1 MSGSGFRGRGIEP
14 RGIHPNGP
22 IGAYRGTRLS
32 HPRFSHPRLSHNRL
46 PTSENWSGRSNHG
59 SSFLSWSKGKY
70 QRPIFRGISHFRPN
84 GRGRGTIHRGN
95 LHFPDSNRPSIVPY
109 STDYNKNVG
118 SPKTV
123 FMQNQNDEDQSEHV
137 KDEPCLQQTPLLGSE
152 EERQQKITET
162 AVRLKEKLSTITKED
177 ITNLWQDDLS
187 TIPLSNVKDKNILN
201 LGMLKLRHEQPELNL
216 TFNDFK
222 DIGRIDSDNV
232 KSDKNDGTNEVR
244 NVFHFIHD
252 NVKEVKSSTE
262 GVDVIDIEEN
272 ILHDVES
279 MTIINDIIVT
289 ENKSRKVNGQKS
301 QEGINSPHNMSV
313 TLSNVSEACNT
324 ELIYSSH
331 GSTGKTNMLQP
342 QNVLQTDNTQIQD
355 HELNIQCVN
364 TSLQYQSE
372 YTNSDSRFNLE
383 NIQKSSDDIQ
393 YQQANAITEM
403 QHSLHRSISKKAKQK
418 SHWIPSQYQINSL
431 RRKPFKSRWSHR
443 RHSYM
448 YNKSRNE
455 STRFDLHTS
464 SLHLQRNI
472 TSLNQDSQYNA
483 LSTFDLSRSQSQF
496 PTMSKLM
503 HNKDTSQ
510 ATTSCADHN
519 TLSSISVNISSSQE
533 DILQTVPVF
542 DSWKSFAMNYNTH
555 KEEVMNIPNFN
566 PQQPPPNF
574 NNQKGTLPFNQHLLP
589 QNQSNSTIHEFNS
602 SQSSAVSVTPTD
614 LYSSVNFTAPPS
626 TTLAQTTSFSTL
638 SQINIPS
645 SSSFLSTTSI
655 NFSPILTHAAPL
667 QMTPYEVPSS
677 ATINKIKHQG
687 LLYNKPLD
695 LAPISNQ
702 DNTFKSKNELQE
714 MQEAMQ
720 FAKRAMN
727 ITDDVNI
734 NTESEQSLCTEIHLI
749 NTSVEQKD
757 ISDVSSSSTQIHQN
771 INKEKEEQLD
781 QHCNKF
787 TKINLKER
795 IITESHESPN
805 FELEK
810 QLNQNSDV
818 EENALVNKQ
827 TRPKVMFHLNSKLNK
842 INKQGKWHQNIE
854 DGEEEQY
861 ISYLSPLNMHVKE
874 CSNQKIE
881 ECTNQ
886 MIRNNQDRT
895 TKCNIEVKDIDT
907 INSLIDESQKSN
919 LESPISITSDNSTTQ
934 RPQDVIKR
942 RKKVES
948 PPSESSW
955 KNRIISRFLKMSK
968 NDIRNMI
975 NNSSLR
981 KFDIAMKHLVKEKRS
996 SLSLKMR
1003 NTEDEKIKSY
1013 DREEFMN
1020 QLNAMLDPTAIVDIT
1035 NLPTDFIH
1043 HLSEV
1048 LQLDAIPLESN
1059 DSIFSYSNDEGQN
1072 NNSYIF
1078 SNEEEILN
1086 NIISE
1091 DINFEQINNKTH
1103 TEYNNQL
1110 KDDDS
1115 RITDSIIA
1123 ESNINDN
1130 NIASIVNSVKVSENI
1145 ILDSNEIFSKTPLET
1160 NDVQIDH
1167 FTSNVH
1173 VTEKDI
1179 TPKNVEKRK
1188 QHSLFNVTDLDDIL
1202 STVTVKETG
1211 ELKSADLDEKSKST
1225 IKANKTC
1232 EIVKTSIPTE
1242 TMSVNIT
1249 SFSSKHKIFDSSKQ
1263 HECSSGNEYISK
1275 SERYNRWTRKEREG
1289 PDAFRNL
1296 TKEEWEAKYGK
1307 QMRSLSSNP
1316 CKTQISRYSYNTNL
1330 KNTKYNRTFNS
1341 RKYQSSHSFKTNK
1354 NSLSHKSALSK
1365 RVSRKDNVEKDCNM
1379 SSSSQSETD
1388 DTSTSSDNRTPSDVT
1403 KLLKVIKEKEKIA
1416 KNKSLNETIRDE
1428 VTAEIQRKWNE
1439 EGRKR
1444 KYHKRNKRR
1453 KEKKLKYKKERKKKK
1468 RKIFESNSNSDND
1481 QNDRSNLLTEIE
1493 IKKETNVK
1501 EESNTALEKSIG
1513 LDVQMVNNTS
1523 FKKQETTKTLIDKEV
1538 ILENKDKCTIQESN
1552 RITLIPTIVQL
1563 KTKAE
1568 LKLIPKASKC
1578 IEETEFM
1585 KNTAEIVLNA
1595 KCHEQNKMP
1604 ILNNLDK
1611 QKIIENTSETN
1622 EDSECLNNKLINIT
1636 ETEHTVLNNNDNT
1649 IKNLTNTPTI
1659 KEQRHKEKIC
1669 HLGKEVL
1676 SVTTEVKESNTEKL
1690 MDNKA
1695 TSKKIDIKAYKAR
1708 ALQRKMENEQKI
1720 NKEKAVVSNKHA
1732 INNDILNDNLSKSMI
1747 NEKQNPDN
1755 YILLQTMPHA
1765 NLKDKHSITQTDRIS
1780 SDSSKFKNIK
1790 SEGSK
1795 ELKLKKEKIEKIK
1808 KKTEMKTKIKE
1819 VKEISNANQE
1829 KVDNTSDILNSSE
1842 NKVEKNQMDVQV
1854 DKHEHVQSI
1863 TDHVLLPAN
1872 TESVIEKKF
1881 VKNEEI
1887 SANDII
1893 LSKNELKET
1902 SSEKNERIVN
1912 DVNNAESLIVT
1923 IDKEKCMETSKI
1935 TNIKTKPIKTKSIG
1949 NSSTKNT
1956 NKDLQTKN
1964 INKDLQ
1970 TKNTNKDLQTKNTNK
1985 DLQTKNIN
1993 KDLQTKNTN
2002 KDFQTKNTN
2011 KDFQTKNT
2019 NKDHNPSIIKYDQN
2033 NLKSRRRAKSSSNE
2047 ISVEQEMCNFSITEE
2062 SSSQKKKCEKQSQ
2075 ENIKLR
2081 NLSSCN
2087 ENIENL
2093 GKNALQKNKC
2103 IESKIQSNNA
2113 SDCVESTDIQL
2124 GLINECLM
2132 QDESQKNMKIS
2143 MDCTS
2148 VINKNVI
2155 SQSEQDRN
2163 LKVDTTIINQA
2174 DQKLLKNPDN
2184 LEIGENI
2191 INSTL
2196 NTYDEMIDNQY
2207 LIRNKI
2213 NSPESIGSPF
2223 KGFVADPV
2231 ESNSCQYIL
2240 DLEAKNTA
2248 TVRKDNIIDDENEQL
2263 QSFCNDKFD
2272 HLNNQDTSAYD
2283 NNINN
2288 NSLNVVEQLN
2298 KNDGTLFYEKNSKM
2312 NDSATVFL
2320 NNNFNLLDNKDKK
2333 KEMTSKRYLHKC
2345 TKNFTKN
2352 EKDKDTNSFDQS
2364 EYSVENNKSIQSV
2377 NVEINTQNV
2386 SNRQSEIF
2394 VELNKCED
2402 NAEMEKSDVGIVKDS
2417 SAKEKRSSKKDI
2429 LDFVSISDINLSD
2442 VNNTIVSSFGD
2453 ISNGTLNNIIN
2464 TDTDSS
2470 LASLIDS
2477 NAIENNSADM
2487 PNQNIAHSVTNI
2499 DSCEEESTNDNNSQ
2513 SNNDAYTNI
2522 NSNLL
2527 VSRKEL
2533 WKSPTKGTSKKL
2545 QIPIKAALKESK
2557 NIFAIMD
2564 PIKETVKLENPDS
2577 TVHVYDDQNVDHF
2590 VIDQISQKENMDNAI
2605 IDSEQ
2610 NKCSQNVQVACIS
2623 DGKDTHECP
2632 DINIL
2637 SQTVLNNTIHDEILI
2652 PSNYTN
2658 FIKELVNSNKKHNPT
2673 VELERIR
2680 ETNKSIIDTIQNNV
2694 NKNTVDK
2701 DLDMTPSIKTQKQEK
2716 ISNLQMRREMK
2727 HKSNTVHVTNTNIK
2741 EEIMA
2746 RMIEIDLEIHK
2757 LMTEK
2762 MTLYQMLENDSL
2774 LLNKLTLTNSLGSE
2788 MNREKTVS
2796 IRLQTSPTLIS
2807 QTMENAEISSVEHSN
2822 CIIKSNTNNGLSEIN
2837 QDEIEP
2843 RIRNIDENKQKS
2855 SLREENINY
2864 TQSISSHSPKDG
2876 LLLECSESSQSLSI
2890 FKGEDKIQEDYM
2902 VLSDNQLK
2910 ENLDTCNS
2918 IKESSTNVI
2927 KSTSLENIPYYE
2939 KEKHLCISPINVTKS
2954 CDENQQ
2960 VEGTS
2965 HEEKKQKSQS
2975 FEASKDNNSMQV
2987 SLIYSDDSTWGS
2999 FAPSFEDIEDKKHN
3013 TGLALLEE
3021 TYKREMAETRK
3032 LKANARKKKKKELNK
3047 FLKSVN
3053 YLTPEEEEIPLNTLY
3068 IKKLQQKRDLLDSL
3082 DDKRENSSINN
3093 YENSFESEKIWEHAI
3108 EVINAVAE
3116 DRVEDLYVEK
3126 SKENGNEN
3134 LITSSSKSLQ
3144 KLNETEPTFSLL
3156 SCDHEQNSIKHSSII
3171 TGKNVIQQKLKQ
3183 TEKEENTI
3191 KDIEA
3196 QSIAVSY
3203 SNPEVNSAI
3212 VDKSNYDN
3220 INQQKISL
3228 VDETFTTNHISNA
3241 SVLTEANQL
3250 NISNEKLNK
3259 DQNNHALKKN
3269 LVFESINNSV
3279 EATERTLKES
3289 DKKESSLVNQDITVN
3304 MSISEKLKYS
3314 NKIEENIKQSTC
3326 LLEDKGIKIPKI
3338 VYETDEIISNTFQIS
3353 NIQDK
3358 KTSKCKI
3365 SNKNVS
3371 IRRNSKSTEE
3381 VKHIEHDN
3389 TNLNGGKDSPKVLCN
3404 SKNVSPMHQE
3414 LENTLSNTKRNRN
3427 CQKLQSSKDKK
3438 YTNPIENE
3446 SSINYQ
3452 SFILKENVIERFSSN
3467 VDSQAL
3473 TPKIRDIAI
3482 KRKIHNQSEMMNCKV
3497 RLVDVF
3503 KSNIYQH
3510 VVEKFHMDSVKSHIT
3525 TYKSTATEAT
3535 INSTHFAT
3543 SSKTNSSIIETNKS
3557 KDIKKI
3563 KNISDN
3569 VQEQISN
3576 LCQKQITKTHNILD
3590 NKKELKSHHKVNPLL
3605 NGEHLSSES
3614 NNKVISVTSI
3624 KTVPSI
3630 MKMLPQN
3637 EKLDIEIVEER
3648 KKDQYIIDHHHDE
3661 EIPLSDAI
3669 TEDEQPLK
3677 RQYTVHKGPILDIQV
3692 FGNTFLAAS
3701 EDGSIYR
3708 YSQTSNGI
3716 LNIYKGH
3723 RSAVTCLYIH
3733 KSSGVDHPKN
3743 LVYSGSL
3750 DGTLRCYNIKTGV
3763 PINNVANVGSPIQ
3776 CMDQAWGII
3785 FIGTKSGHVSR
3796 FHIKFGIIKG
3806 DSIQFSDKSVLALKA
3821 TNEGPRRVLIVASR
3835 NQPITIRD
3843 AQNGLFLRT
3852 ICGQKNHTVYSLMR
3866 NNNLIYCGT
3875 SSTSIL
3881 VFDFTNGEQRVQYDA
3896 GVGIVCMRLYHKLL
3910 FAGCYDGNIY
3920 VFDIQDHKLICSIP
3934 GPGNMLLSMEVVD
3947 NKIIAGSKD
3956 KRLHTWQIP
3965 KQVQVVSRE
3974 MT

>member
-1 MSGSGFRGRGIEP
+1 MSGSGFQGRGIEP
-14 RGIHPNGP
+14 RDIHPNGS

-32 HPRFSHPRLSHNRL
+32 HPRFSHPHLSHNRL
-46 PTSENWSGRSNHG
+46 PTPENWSGRSNHG
-59 SSFLSWSKGKY
+59 SPFLSWSNGKF

-84 GRGRGTIHRGN
+84 GRGRGTIHKGN
-95 LHFPDSNRPSIVPY
+95 LRFDSNRPSIVPY
-109 STDYNKNVG
+109 STDYNKSVG

-123 FMQNQNDEDQSEHV
+123 FIQNQNDEDQSEHA
-137 KDEPCLQQTPLLGSE
+137 KDESCLQQTPLLGSE

-187 TIPLSNVKDKNILN
+187 TVPSSNVKDKNILN
-201 LGMLKLRHEQPELNL
+201 L
-216 TFNDFK
+216 
-222 DIGRIDSDNV
+222 GRIDSDNV
-232 KSDKNDGTNEVR
+232 KSDKNDGINEVR
-244 NVFHFIHD
+244 NVFNFIHD
-252 NVKEVKSSTE
+252 NVKEVKNSTE
-262 GVDVIDIEEN
+262 DIDVIDIEEN

-279 MTIINDIIVT
+279 MTIINNIIVT
-289 ENKSRKVNGQKS
+289 ENKSQKINGQKS
-301 QEGINSPHNMSV
+301 QEGINSPHSMSV
-313 TLSNVSEACNT
+313 TLSSISEACNT
-324 ELIYSSH
+324 ELTYSSH
-331 GSTGKTNMLQP
+331 GNTGKTNMLQP

-355 HELNIQCVN
+355 RELNTKCVN
-364 TSLQYQSE
+364 TSFRYQSE

-383 NIQKSSDDIQ
+383 NLQKSSDDIQ
-393 YQQANAITEM
+393 YEQANAITEM
-403 QHSLHRSISKKAKQK
+403 QHSLHRSISKKTKQK
-418 SHWIPSQYQINSL
+418 SHWIPSQYQTNSL

-464 SLHLQRNI
+464 SLHLQRNM

-483 LSTFDLSRSQSQF
+483 LSSFDLSRSQSQF
-496 PTMSKLM
+496 PTM
-503 HNKDTSQ
+503 HNKDISQ
-510 ATTSCADHN
+510 ATSCVDHN
-519 TLSSISVNISSSQE
+519 TLSSISVNISSNKE

-542 DSWKSFAMNYNTH
+542 DSWKSFAMSYNTH
-555 KEEVMNIPNFN
+555 KEKIMNIPNFN

-589 QNQSNSTIHEFNS
+589 QNQSNSIIHTFNS
-602 SQSSAVSVTPTD
+602 SQSSAVSLAPTD
-614 LYSSVNFTAPPS
+614 LYSSANFTAPPS
-626 TTLAQTTSFSTL
+626 TTLVQTTTFSTL

-645 SSSFLSTTSI
+645 SSSFLSTVPI
-655 NFSPILTHAAPL
+655 NFSPILTHTASL

-677 ATINKIKHQG
+677 ATISKVKHQE
-687 LLYNKPLD
+687 LLYNKTSK

-702 DNTFKSKNELQE
+702 DNTVKDKDELQE

-720 FAKRAMN
+720 FAKKAMN
-727 ITDDVNI
+727 IIDDVNI
-734 NTESEQSLCTEIHLI
+734 NTEPEQNLCTGIHPL

-757 ISDVSSSSTQIHQN
+757 ISDVSSSSIQIHQN
-771 INKEKEEQLD
+771 INKEKEQLD

-787 TKINLKER
+787 TKITLKEQ
-795 IITESHESPN
+795 IITESHGLPN

-810 QLNQNSDV
+810 QLNQNCDV
-818 EENALVNKQ
+818 EENTLVNKQ
-827 TRPKVMFHLNSKLNK
+827 IRPKVMFHLNPKLNK
-842 INKQGKWHQNIE
+842 INKQGKWQQNIE
-854 DGEEEQY
+854 DGEEERY
-861 ISYLSPLNMHVKE
+861 IPCISPSNMHVKE
-874 CSNQKIE
+874 YSNEKIE

-895 TKCNIEVKDIDT
+895 TKYNIEVKDIDT
-907 INSLIDESQKSN
+907 INSLIDESQKST

-934 RPQDVIKR
+934 RPQDVVKR

-996 SLSLKMR
+996 SLSLEMR
-1003 NTEDEKIKSY
+1003 NTEDEKIKGY

-1059 DSIFSYSNDEGQN
+1059 ENVFSHTNDEGQN
-1072 NNSYIF
+1072 SNSYVF

-1086 NIISE
+1086 NNIIPE
-1091 DINFEQINNKTH
+1091 DINLEQINNKMH
-1103 TEYNNQL
+1103 TEYNDQS
-1110 KDDDS
+1110 KDEDG
-1115 RITDSIIA
+1115 RITASIIA

-1130 NIASIVNSVKVSENI
+1130 NIASITSFTKVSENI
-1145 ILDSNEIFSKTPLET
+1145 ILDSSEIFSKTALET
-1160 NDVQIDH
+1160 NDVQINH
-1167 FTSNVH
+1167 FINTVH
-1173 VTEKDI
+1173 VAEKDI
-1179 TPKNVEKRK
+1179 TQKNVEKKK

-1202 STVTVKETG
+1202 STVTVKAIG
-1211 ELKSADLDEKSKST
+1211 ELKSTDLDEKLKFT
-1225 IKANKTC
+1225 VKANKTC
-1232 EIVKTSIPTE
+1232 EIVKTTIPTK
-1242 TMSVNIT
+1242 TTSVNTT
-1249 SFSSKHKIFDSSKQ
+1249 SFTSKSKIFDSTKQ
-1263 HECSSGNEYISK
+1263 HECNSGNEYISK
-1275 SERYNRWTRKEREG
+1275 SERNNRWTRREREG

-1307 QMRSLSSNP
+1307 QMRSLSSYP
-1316 CKTQISRYSYNTNL
+1316 CKTQISRYNNNTNL

-1341 RKYQSSHSFKTNK
+1341 KKYQSPHSFKMNK
-1354 NSLSHKSALSK
+1354 SSLSHKTAFCKRLSN
-1365 RVSRKDNVEKDCNM
+1365 KDNVENDCNM

-1453 KEKKLKYKKERKKKK
+1453 KEKKLKYRKGKKKKK
-1468 RKIFESNSNSDND
+1468 RKIFESSSNSDND
-1481 QNDRSNLLTEIE
+1481 QIDRSSLLTEIE

-1501 EESNTALEKSIG
+1501 EESNVALEKGIG
-1513 LDVQMVNNTS
+1513 PDIQMANNTYS
-1523 FKKQETTKTLIDKEV
+1523 KNQETAKTLIDEEI

-1563 KTKAE
+1563 KTKAQ
-1568 LKLIPKASKC
+1568 LKLIPEASKC
-1578 IEETEFM
+1578 TEETEFM
-1585 KNTAEIVLNA
+1585 KNTAEIVLNV

-1604 ILNNLDK
+1604 ILNNADK

-1622 EDSECLNNKLINIT
+1622 EGSECLNNKLINIT
-1636 ETEHTVLNNNDNT
+1636 ETEHIVLNNNDNT
-1649 IKNLTNTPTI
+1649 IKNLTNTSAI
-1659 KEQRHKEKIC
+1659 KEQHHKEKIYN
-1669 HLGKEVL
+1669 LGKEAL
-1676 SVTTEVKESNTEKL
+1676 SVTTEVQELNTERI
-1690 MDNKA
+1690 MDNK
-1695 TSKKIDIKAYKAR
+1695 TISKKIDIKAYKAR
-1708 ALQRKMENEQKI
+1708 ALQRKMENEEKI
-1720 NKEKAVVSNKHA
+1720 NEEKAVVNNKHA
-1732 INNDILNDNLSKSMI
+1732 IKNDILNDSLSKSMI
-1747 NEKQNPDN
+1747 NEKQKRDN
-1755 YILLQTMPHA
+1755 YILLQTMSHV
-1765 NLKDKHSITQTDRIS
+1765 NLKDKHSITTTDKIS

-1819 VKEISNANQE
+1819 AKEISSVNQE
-1829 KVDNTSDILNSSE
+1829 KVNNTSNILNSFE
-1842 NKVEKNQMDVQV
+1842 NEVENNQIDVQI
-1854 DKHEHVQSI
+1854 DKHEPVQSI

-1872 TESVIEKKF
+1872 TKSATEKIF
-1881 VKNEEI
+1881 IKNEEI
-1887 SANDII
+1887 SANDI

-1902 SSEKNERIVN
+1902 SSEKNEKIIS
-1912 DVNNAESLIVT
+1912 DINNAESLIVI
-1923 IDKEKCMETSKI
+1923 IDKEKNIETSKI
-1935 TNIKTKPIKTKSIG
+1935 INIKMKPIKTKTIRTLS
-1949 NSSTKNT
+1949 
-1956 NKDLQTKN
+1956 N
-1964 INKDLQ
+1964 I
-1970 TKNTNKDLQTKNTNK
+1970 
-1985 DLQTKNIN
+1985 
-1993 KDLQTKNTN
+1993 
-2002 KDFQTKNTN
+2002 
-2011 KDFQTKNT
+2011 QTKNT
-2019 NKDHNPSIIKYDQN
+2019 NKDHNSSIVKYDQN
-2033 NLKSRRRAKSSSNE
+2033 NLKSRRRAISTSNE
-2047 ISVEQEMCNFSITEE
+2047 ISTEQKMYNFSITEE
-2062 SSSQKKKCEKQSQ
+2062 CNSQKNISEKQSQ

-2081 NLSSCN
+2081 DLSQYN
-2087 ENIENL
+2087 ENIENSR
-2093 GKNALQKNKC
+2093 KNALQKNKC
-2103 IESKIQSNNA
+2103 IESKIAENV
-2113 SDCVESTDIQL
+2113 SDCVGSSTDFQL
-2124 GLINECLM
+2124 GLINECLL
-2132 QDESQKNMKIS
+2132 QNESQKNTKIS
-2143 MDCTS
+2143 VDCTS
-2148 VINKNVI
+2148 ITSINVI
-2155 SQSEQDRN
+2155 SQNEQDRN
-2163 LKVDTTIINQA
+2163 LKGDTTIINQA
-2174 DQKLLKNPDN
+2174 GQKLLENPEN
-2184 LEIGENI
+2184 LKIGENI
-2191 INSTL
+2191 
-2196 NTYDEMIDNQY
+2196 
-2207 LIRNKI
+2207 I

-2223 KGFVADPV
+2223 KGFVADPI
-2231 ESNSCQYIL
+2231 ESSSCQHIL
-2240 DLEAKNTA
+2240 DLEEKNTV
-2248 TVRKDNIIDDENEQL
+2248 TVSKDNIIDDENKQL

-2272 HLNNQDTSAYD
+2272 RDNLNNQDTSAYD
-2283 NNINN
+2283 NNIND
-2288 NSLNVVEQLN
+2288 NSLNVIEQLN
-2298 KNDGTLFYEKNSKM
+2298 KDEETLSYEKNSKM
-2312 NDSATVFL
+2312 NDDATAIL
-2320 NNNFNLLDNKDKK
+2320 NNNFILLDNKDKK
-2333 KEMTSKRYLHKC
+2333 KEMTSKRYLHKY
-2345 TKNFTKN
+2345 TKNFIKN
-2352 EKDKDTNSFDQS
+2352 EKDTNTLEQS
-2364 EYSVENNKSIQSV
+2364 EYSVENNESIQSV
-2377 NVEINTQNV
+2377 NVEANTQNV
-2386 SNRQSEIF
+2386 SNKQDEIF
-2394 VELNKCED
+2394 VGLNECEE
-2402 NAEMEKSDVGIVKDS
+2402 NAKMKKSDIDTIKDS
-2417 SAKEKRSSKKDI
+2417 SVKEKRSNKKDI

-2442 VNNTIVSSFGD
+2442 INNTIASSFSS
-2453 ISNGTLNNIIN
+2453 ISNDTLNNIIN

-2470 LASLIDS
+2470 LASLIDN
-2477 NAIENNSADM
+2477 NAIENNNVNIS
-2487 PNQNIAHSVTNI
+2487 NQDIAHSITNI
-2499 DSCEEESTNDNNSQ
+2499 NSCEEENANDNNSC
-2513 SNNDAYTNI
+2513 SNNDAYINF
-2522 NSNLL
+2522 NSNLSI
-2527 VSRKEL
+2527 SREGL
-2533 WKSPTKGTSKKL
+2533 WKSSIKETPKKL
-2545 QIPIKAALKESK
+2545 QIPTKSALKESK

-2564 PIKETVKLENPDS
+2564 SVKETVKLKNPDT
-2577 TVHVYDDQNVDHF
+2577 TVHAYDDQNIDHF
-2590 VIDQISQKENMDNAI
+2590 LIDQTSRKENIDNVI
-2605 IDSEQ
+2605 INSEQ
-2610 NKCSQNVQVACIS
+2610 NKCSQNVQVVCIS
-2623 DGKDTHECP
+2623 NDKNTYECP

-2637 SQTVLNNTIHDEILI
+2637 SQTVVNNDEILI
-2652 PSNYTN
+2652 PSNQTT

-2694 NKNTVDK
+2694 DKNTIDE
-2701 DLDMTPSIKTQKQEK
+2701 DLDITSCIKTQKQSK
-2716 ISNLQMRREMK
+2716 KTSNLQMKREMK

-2762 MTLYQMLENDSL
+2762 MTLYQMLESDSL
-2774 LLNKLTLTNSLGSE
+2774 LLNKLPLTSNLGSE
-2788 MNREKTVS
+2788 INREKTVS
-2796 IRLQTSPTLIS
+2796 VRLQTSPTLIS
-2807 QTMENAEISSVEHSN
+2807 QTMQNTEISSVEHSD
-2822 CIIKSNTNNGLSEIN
+2822 CIIKSNANNALFEISQN
-2837 QDEIEP
+2837 EIEP
-2843 RIRNIDENKQKS
+2843 RIINIDGNKEKS
-2855 SLREENINY
+2855 LLREENINI
-2864 TQSISSHSPKDG
+2864 TQTISSHSPKDE
-2876 LLLECSESSQSLSI
+2876 LLLEGSESSQSLSI
-2890 FKGEDKIQEDYM
+2890 FKDEDKIQEDNI
-2902 VLSDNQLK
+2902 VLYDNQIQ

-2918 IKESSTNVI
+2918 IKESSKNVI
-2927 KSTSLENIPYYE
+2927 KSTSLENITYSE
-2939 KEKHLCISPINVTKS
+2939 KEKHLCMSPISITRS
-2954 CDENQQ
+2954 HDENQQ
-2960 VEGTS
+2960 VEGTL
-2965 HEEKKQKSQS
+2965 HEKKNQKSQS
-2975 FEASKDNNSMQV
+2975 FEVSKDNNSMQA

-2999 FAPSFEDIEDKKHN
+2999 FAPSFEDMEEKKHN

-3032 LKANARKKKKKELNK
+3032 LKANARKKKKRELNK

-3082 DDKRENSSINN
+3082 DDKRENSTIDN
-3093 YENSFESEKIWEHAI
+3093 YENLFESAKIWEHAI

-3116 DRVEDLYVEK
+3116 DRVKDLYVEK
-3126 SKENGNEN
+3126 SKENMNEN
-3134 LITSSSKSLQ
+3134 LINSSNKIRQNAAICKTEMLLNSNKSLQ
-3144 KLNETEPTFSLL
+3144 NLNETESAFSLL
-3156 SCDHEQNSIKHSSII
+3156 NCDHEQNSIKHLSSITDNNI
-3171 TGKNVIQQKLKQ
+3171 IQQKLKE
-3183 TEKEENTI
+3183 TEKEENSI
-3191 KDIEA
+3191 KDIDV

-3203 SNPEVNSAI
+3203 NNPEVNSVI
-3212 VDKSNYDN
+3212 VDISNHDN
-3220 INQQKISL
+3220 ISQQKTSL
-3228 VDETFTTNHISNA
+3228 IDETFTTNHVSNV
-3241 SVLTEANQL
+3241 SVFTEVNQL

-3259 DQNNHALKKN
+3259 DQNNHTLQKN
-3269 LVFESINNSV
+3269 LIPENINSSI
-3279 EATERTLKES
+3279 ETTERTLTLKGS
-3289 DKKESSLVNQDITVN
+3289 DKKEGCLVNQDTTVN
-3304 MSISEKLKYS
+3304 ISISEKLKYN
-3314 NKIEENIKQSTC
+3314 NKTEENIKQNTC
-3326 LLEDKGIKIPKI
+3326 FLEDKGIKMPKI
-3338 VYETDEIISNTFQIS
+3338 VYEADEIISNTSQIS

-3358 KTSKCKI
+3358 KTFKCKI
-3365 SNKNVS
+3365 SNK
-3371 IRRNSKSTEE
+3371 IRKNSKSIEDN
-3381 VKHIEHDN
+3381 VRHIEYDN
-3389 TNLNGGKDSPKVLCN
+3389 TNLNGERGSPKVLYN
-3404 SKNVSPMHQE
+3404 SKDISPMHQE
-3414 LENTLSNTKRNRN
+3414 LENTLSNVKRNRN
-3427 CQKLQSSKDKK
+3427 CQKLPSNKDKK

-3467 VDSQAL
+3467 VDSQEL
-3473 TPKIRDIAI
+3473 TPKIRGITV

-3510 VVEKFHMDSVKSHIT
+3510 TLEKFHMDSIKSHIT
-3525 TYKSTATEAT
+3525 ICKSNPTEAA

-3543 SSKTNSSIIETNKS
+3543 SSKTNSSFVEINKS
-3557 KDIKKI
+3557 KDKIKKV

-3569 VQEQISN
+3569 MQEQISN
-3576 LCQKQITKTHNILD
+3576 LCQKQITKTHSILD

-3605 NGEHLSSES
+3605 NDEHLSLES
-3614 NNKVISVTSI
+3614 NNKVISVTPV

-3630 MKMLPQN
+3630 MKALPQD
-3637 EKLDIEIVEER
+3637 EKVDIEIVEER
-3648 KKDQYIIDHHHDE
+3648 KKDQYTIDLHHDE

-3669 TEDEQPLK
+3669 TENEQPLK

-3692 FGNTFLAAS
+3692 FGDTFLAAS

-3723 RSAVTCLYIH
+3723 KSAVTCLYIH

-3743 LVYSGSL
+3743 WVYSGSL

-3796 FHIKFGIIKG
+3796 FHIKFGVIKG

-3965 KQVQVVSRE
+3965 KQIQVISGK
-3974 MT
+3974 MTTESYT

>member
-1 MSGSGFRGRGIEP
+1 MSGSSFRGRGIEP
-14 RGIHPNGP
+14 RDIHPNGP

-32 HPRFSHPRLSHNRL
+32 HPRFSQSHLSHNRL
-46 PTSENWSGRSNHG
+46 PPPENWSGRSNHG
-59 SSFLSWSKGKY
+59 STFLSWSNGKF
-70 QRPIFRGISHFRPN
+70 QRSIFRGISHFRPN
-84 GRGRGTIHRGN
+84 GRGRGTIHKGN
-95 LHFPDSNRPSIVPY
+95 LRFDSNRSSIVPY
-109 STDYNKNVG
+109 STDYNKSVG
-118 SPKTV
+118 SPKTM

-187 TIPLSNVKDKNILN
+187 TIPSSNIKDKNILN

-222 DIGRIDSDNV
+222 DIGRIDSDNI
-232 KSDKNDGTNEVR
+232 KSDKNDGINEVR
-244 NVFHFIHD
+244 NVFNFIHD
-252 NVKEVKSSTE
+252 NVKEVKNSTKDI
-262 GVDVIDIEEN
+262 DVIDIEEN

-279 MTIINDIIVT
+279 MTIINNIILT
-289 ENKSRKVNGQKS
+289 ENKSQKVNGQKL
-301 QEGINSPHNMSV
+301 QEGTNSPHSMSV
-313 TLSNVSEACNT
+313 TLSSVSEACNT
-324 ELIYSSH
+324 ELTYSSR
-331 GSTGKTNMLQP
+331 GNTGKTNMLQP

-355 HELNIQCVN
+355 HELNTNCVN
-364 TSLQYQSE
+364 TSLRYQSE
-372 YTNSDSRFNLE
+372 YTNSDSRFNIE
-383 NIQKSSDDIQ
+383 NLQKSSDDIQ
-393 YQQANAITEM
+393 YEQGNVITEM
-403 QHSLHRSISKKAKQK
+403 QHSLHRSISKKTKQK
-418 SHWIPSQYQINSL
+418 SHWIPSQYQINS

-464 SLHLQRNI
+464 SLHLQRNM

-483 LSTFDLSRSQSQF
+483 LSSFDLNRSQSQF
-496 PTMSKLM
+496 PTMPKLM

-510 ATTSCADHN
+510 TASCVDHN

-555 KEEVMNIPNFN
+555 KEKVMNIPNFN

-589 QNQSNSTIHEFNS
+589 QNQSNLTIHAFNS
-602 SQSSAVSVTPTD
+602 SQSSAVSLNPTD
-614 LYSSVNFTAPPS
+614 LYNSANFTAPPS
-626 TTLAQTTSFSTL
+626 TTLVQTTTFSTL

-645 SSSFLSTTSI
+645 SSSFLSTAPI
-655 NFSPILTHAAPL
+655 NFSPISTHTASL
-667 QMTPYEVPSS
+667 QMTPYVVPSS
-677 ATINKIKHQG
+677 ATISKVKHQE
-687 LLYNKPLD
+687 LLHNKTLN

-702 DNTFKSKNELQE
+702 DNTVQDKDEFQE

-720 FAKRAMN
+720 FAKQAMN
-727 ITDDVNI
+727 IIDDVNI
-734 NTESEQSLCTEIHLI
+734 NIESEQNLHTGIHPL
-749 NTSVEQKD
+749 NTSVEQED
-757 ISDVSSSSTQIHQN
+757 ISDLSSSSTQIHQN
-771 INKEKEEQLD
+771 INKEKEQLD

-787 TKINLKER
+787 TKVTLKEQ

-810 QLNQNSDV
+810 QLDQNCDV

-827 TRPKVMFHLNSKLNK
+827 TRPKVMFHLNPKLNK
-842 INKQGKWHQNIE
+842 VNKQGKWHQNIE
-854 DGEEEQY
+854 DGEEERY
-861 ISYLSPLNMHVKE
+861 IPCISPSNMHGKE
-874 CSNQKIE
+874 YSNQKIE

-886 MIRNNQDRT
+886 MIKNNQDRT
-895 TKCNIEVKDIDT
+895 TKYNIEVKDIDT
-907 INSLIDESQKSN
+907 INSLIDESRKSN
-919 LESPISITSDNSTTQ
+919 VESPISMTSDNSTTQ

-955 KNRIISRFLKMSK
+955 KNRIITRFLKMSK

-996 SLSLKMR
+996 SLSLEMR
-1003 NTEDEKIKSY
+1003 NTEDEKIKGY

-1059 DSIFSYSNDEGQN
+1059 ENIFSHTNDEGQN
-1072 NNSYIF
+1072 SN

-1086 NIISE
+1086 NNIIPE
-1091 DINFEQINNKTH
+1091 NINFEQINNKTD
-1103 TEYNNQL
+1103 TEYNNQS
-1110 KDDDS
+1110 KDEDG
-1115 RITDSIIA
+1115 RITASIIA

-1130 NIASIVNSVKVSENI
+1130 NIASVTSSTKVSENI
-1145 ILDSNEIFSKTPLET
+1145 ILDSNEIFPKTPVET
-1160 NDVQIDH
+1160 DGVQIIN
-1167 FTSNVH
+1167 NVH
-1173 VTEKDI
+1173 IAEKDI
-1179 TPKNVEKRK
+1179 TQKNVEKRK

-1202 STVTVKETG
+1202 STVTVKATG
-1211 ELKSADLDEKSKST
+1211 ELKSSDLDEKLKST
-1225 IKANKTC
+1225 VKANKTY
-1232 EIVKTSIPTE
+1232 EIAKTSIPTE
-1242 TMSVNIT
+1242 TMSVNTT
-1249 SFSSKHKIFDSSKQ
+1249 SFTSKSKIFDSTKQ
-1263 HECSSGNEYISK
+1263 HERNSGNEYISK
-1275 SERYNRWTRKEREG
+1275 SERNNRWARREREG

-1307 QMRSLSSNP
+1307 QIKSLSSHS
-1316 CKTQISRYSYNTNL
+1316 CKTQISRYSNNTNL
-1330 KNTKYNRTFNS
+1330 KNTKYNRTLNS

-1354 NSLSHKSALSK
+1354 SSLSYKIAFSK
-1365 RVSRKDNVEKDCNM
+1365 RVSEEDNVENDCNM

-1444 KYHKRNKRR
+1444 KYKKNKRR
-1453 KEKKLKYKKERKKKK
+1453 KEKKLKYKKGRKKKK
-1468 RKIFESNSNSDND
+1468 RKIFESSSNSDND
-1481 QNDRSNLLTEIE
+1481 QIDRSSLLTEIE

-1501 EESNTALEKSIG
+1501 EESNAALEKGIESDI
-1513 LDVQMVNNTS
+1513 QMVSNICS
-1523 FKKQETTKTLIDKEV
+1523 KKQETTKTSIDKEV
-1538 ILENKDKCTIQESN
+1538 ILENKDKCTVQDSN

-1563 KTKAE
+1563 KTKAQ
-1568 LKLIPKASKC
+1568 LKLIPEASKC
-1578 IEETEFM
+1578 TEETEFM
-1585 KNTAEIVLNA
+1585 KNTAEIVLNV

-1604 ILNNLDK
+1604 ILNNADK

-1622 EDSECLNNKLINIT
+1622 EGSECLNNKLINIT
-1636 ETEHTVLNNNDNT
+1636 ETQHTVLNNNDNT
-1649 IKNLTNTPTI
+1649 IKNLTNTSAM
-1659 KEQRHKEKIC
+1659 EEHQKEKMY
-1669 HLGKEVL
+1669 HLGKEAL
-1676 SVTTEVKESNTEKL
+1676 SVTTVQESNTERL
-1690 MDNKA
+1690 MDNKT

-1708 ALQRKMENEQKI
+1708 ALQRKLENEEKI
-1720 NKEKAVVSNKHA
+1720 NEEKAVVSNKHT
-1732 INNDILNDNLSKSMI
+1732 INNDILNDSLSKSMI
-1747 NEKQNPDN
+1747 NEKEKRDN
-1755 YILLQTMPHA
+1755 YILQQTTSHV
-1765 NLKDKHSITQTDRIS
+1765 NLKDKHSITTTDKIS

-1808 KKTEMKTKIKE
+1808 KKSEIKTKIKE
-1819 VKEISNANQE
+1819 AKEISSSNQG
-1829 KVDNTSDILNSSE
+1829 KVNNTSDILNSFE
-1842 NKVEKNQMDVQV
+1842 NGIDKNQINVQV

-1872 TESVIEKKF
+1872 TKSSTEKMF
-1881 VKNEEI
+1881 IKNEEI
-1887 SANDII
+1887 SANDTI
-1893 LSKNELKET
+1893 LSKNELKKT
-1902 SSEKNERIVN
+1902 SNEKNEKIVN
-1912 DVNNAESLIVT
+1912 DINNAESLIVI
-1923 IDKEKCMETSKI
+1923 IDKDKCIETSKTI
-1935 TNIKTKPIKTKSIG
+1935 NIKTKSIK
-1949 NSSTKNT
+1949 TKAIRTLSNI
-1956 NKDLQTKN
+1956 QTKS
-1964 INKDLQ
+1964 
-1970 TKNTNKDLQTKNTNK
+1970 
-1985 DLQTKNIN
+1985 
-1993 KDLQTKNTN
+1993 
-2002 KDFQTKNTN
+2002 
-2011 KDFQTKNT
+2011 T
-2019 NKDHNPSIIKYDQN
+2019 NKDHNPSIVKYDQN
-2033 NLKSRRRAKSSSNE
+2033 NLKSKRRATSTSNE
-2047 ISVEQEMCNFSITEE
+2047 ISIEQEMYNFSITEE
-2062 SSSQKKKCEKQSQ
+2062 SNSQKNKSEKQSQ

-2081 NLSSCN
+2081 ELSQYN
-2087 ENIENL
+2087 ENIENS

-2103 IESKIQSNNA
+2103 IETKIAENV
-2113 SDCVESTDIQL
+2113 SDCVGSSTDFQSS
-2124 GLINECLM
+2124 LINECLV
-2132 QDESQKNMKIS
+2132 QDESQKNTKIS
-2143 MDCTS
+2143 VDCTS
-2148 VINKNVI
+2148 ITSINVI
-2155 SQSEQDRN
+2155 SQNEQDRN
-2163 LKVDTTIINQA
+2163 LTGDTTIINQA
-2174 DQKLLKNPDN
+2174 GQKLLENSDN
-2184 LEIGENI
+2184 LKIGENM

-2196 NTYDEMIDNQY
+2196 NTYGEMIDNQY

-2213 NSPESIGSPF
+2213 NSPESISSPF

-2231 ESNSCQYIL
+2231 ESSSCQHIL
-2240 DLEAKNTA
+2240 DLEAKYVA
-2248 TVRKDNIIDDENEQL
+2248 TVSKDNIRHDEYKQS

-2272 HLNNQDTSAYD
+2272 RHNLNNQDTSAYD

-2288 NSLNVVEQLN
+2288 NSLNAIEQLN
-2298 KNDGTLFYEKNSKM
+2298 KDEGTLFYEKNFKK
-2312 NDSATVFL
+2312 NDNATAIL
-2320 NNNFNLLDNKDKK
+2320 NNNFNLLDNKNKK
-2333 KEMTSKRYLHKC
+2333 KEMTSKKCLHKY

-2352 EKDKDTNSFDQS
+2352 EKDTNTLEQS
-2364 EYSVENNKSIQSV
+2364 EYSVENNKSLQSI
-2377 NVEINTQNV
+2377 NVETNTQNV
-2386 SNRQSEIF
+2386 SNKQDEIF
-2394 VELNKCED
+2394 VGLNECEE
-2402 NAEMEKSDVGIVKDS
+2402 NAEMEKSDIDTVKDS
-2417 SAKEKRSSKKDI
+2417 SVKEKRSCKKDI
-2429 LDFVSISDINLSD
+2429 LDFVSISDINMSD
-2442 VNNTIVSSFGD
+2442 TNNTIASSFSG
-2453 ISNGTLNNIIN
+2453 ISNNTLNNIIN

-2470 LASLIDS
+2470 LASLIDN
-2477 NAIENNSADM
+2477 NAIENNNVNM
-2487 PNQNIAHSVTNI
+2487 PNQDIAQSVTNI
-2499 DSCEEESTNDNNSQ
+2499 DSCEEESTNDNNSC
-2513 SNNDAYTNI
+2513 SNNEAYTNF
-2522 NSNLL
+2522 NSNLPISI
-2527 VSRKEL
+2527 SREGF
-2533 WKSPTKGTSKKL
+2533 WKSPTKEITNKL
-2545 QIPIKAALKESK
+2545 EIPTKSSLKESK
-2557 NIFAIMD
+2557 NIFAVMD
-2564 PIKETVKLENPDS
+2564 SVKETVKLKNPDT
-2577 TVHVYDDQNVDHF
+2577 TVHAYDDQNIDHF
-2590 VIDQISQKENMDNAI
+2590 VIDQISEKENIDNVI
-2605 IDSEQ
+2605 INSEQ
-2610 NKCSQNVQVACIS
+2610 NKCSQDMQVACIS
-2623 DGKDTHECP
+2623 DDKDTYDCP
-2632 DINIL
+2632 DINI
-2637 SQTVLNNTIHDEILI
+2637 SQTVINNTIHDEILI
-2652 PSNYTN
+2652 PSNQTT
-2658 FIKELVNSNKKHNPT
+2658 FIKELVNNNKKHNPT

-2694 NKNTVDK
+2694 DKNTIDE
-2701 DLDMTPSIKTQKQEK
+2701 DLDITACIKTQKQSK
-2716 ISNLQMRREMK
+2716 RTSNLQMKREIK

-2762 MTLYQMLENDSL
+2762 MTLYQMLESDSL
-2774 LLNKLTLTNSLGSE
+2774 LLNKLPLTSNLGSE
-2788 MNREKTVS
+2788 MNREKTMSV
-2796 IRLQTSPTLIS
+2796 RLQTSPTLIS
-2807 QTMENAEISSVEHSN
+2807 QTMQNAEISSVEHSD
-2822 CIIKSNTNNGLSEIN
+2822 CIMKSNANNALFEIN
-2837 QDEIEP
+2837 QDDIES
-2843 RIRNIDENKQKS
+2843 RIINIDRNKEKS
-2855 SLREENINY
+2855 LLREENINI

-2890 FKGEDKIQEDYM
+2890 FKDEDKIQEDNI
-2902 VLSDNQLK
+2902 VLSDNQFK

-2918 IKESSTNVI
+2918 IRESSKNVI
-2927 KSTSLENIPYYE
+2927 KSTSLENITYFE
-2939 KEKHLCISPINVTKS
+2939 KEKHLCTSPSSVTKS

-2960 VEGTS
+2960 VDGTL
-2965 HEEKKQKSQS
+2965 HERKKQKSQS
-2975 FEASKDNNSMQV
+2975 LEASKDNTSIQA

-2999 FAPSFEDIEDKKHN
+2999 FAPSFEDMEEKKHN

-3032 LKANARKKKKKELNK
+3032 LKANARKKKKRELNK

-3082 DDKRENSSINN
+3082 DDKRENSTIDN
-3093 YENSFESEKIWEHAI
+3093 YENSFESAKIWEHAI

-3116 DRVEDLYVEK
+3116 DRVKDLYVEK

-3134 LITSSSKSLQ
+3134 LITSSNKIRQNTTICKTEILLNSNKPLQ
-3144 KLNETEPTFSLL
+3144 NLNETEPAFSLL
-3156 SCDHEQNSIKHSSII
+3156 NYDHEQNSIKHSSSI
-3171 TGKNVIQQKLKQ
+3171 TDKNVIQQKLKQ
-3183 TEKEENTI
+3183 TEKEGNSI
-3191 KDIEA
+3191 KDIDV

-3203 SNPEVNSAI
+3203 NNPEVNSAI
-3212 VDKSNYDN
+3212 VDISNHDN
-3220 INQQKISL
+3220 ISQQKTSL
-3228 VDETFTTNHISNA
+3228 IDETFTTNHVSSV
-3241 SVLTEANQL
+3241 SVLTETNQL

-3259 DQNNHALKKN
+3259 DQNNHTLQKN
-3269 LVFESINNSV
+3269 LIPENINNFIEV
-3279 EATERTLKES
+3279 TERTLKGS
-3289 DKKESSLVNQDITVN
+3289 DKKEDSLINQDTTVN
-3304 MSISEKLKYS
+3304 ISISDKLKCN
-3314 NKIEENIKQSTC
+3314 NKTEENIKQNTC
-3326 LLEDKGIKIPKI
+3326 LLEDEGIKIPKI
-3338 VYETDEIISNTFQIS
+3338 VYEADEVISNTSQIS

-3358 KTSKCKI
+3358 KTVKCKI
-3365 SNKNVS
+3365 SNK
-3371 IRRNSKSTEE
+3371 IRRNSKSTEDN
-3381 VKHIEHDN
+3381 VKYIEHDN
-3389 TNLNGGKDSPKVLCN
+3389 TNLNRERDSPKVLCN
-3404 SKNVSPMHQE
+3404 SKDISPMHQE
-3414 LENTLSNTKRNRN
+3414 LENTLSNVKRNRN
-3427 CQKLQSSKDKK
+3427 CQKLQSNKDKK

-3467 VDSQAL
+3467 VDSEIL
-3473 TPKIRDIAI
+3473 TPKIRGTTV
-3482 KRKIHNQSEMMNCKV
+3482 KRKIHNRSEMMNCKV

-3510 VVEKFHMDSVKSHIT
+3510 TLEKFHIDSVKSHIIIC
-3525 TYKSTATEAT
+3525 KSTSTE
-3535 INSTHFAT
+3535 AT
-3543 SSKTNSSIIETNKS
+3543 SSKTREVEINKS
-3557 KDIKKI
+3557 KDIKKV

-3569 VQEQISN
+3569 VQEQTSN
-3576 LCQKQITKTHNILD
+3576 LCQKQITKTHSTLD

-3605 NGEHLSSES
+3605 NDEHLSLES
-3614 NNKVISVTSI
+3614 NNKVISLTPV
-3624 KTVPSI
+3624 KTAPSI
-3630 MKMLPQN
+3630 MKMLPQD
-3637 EKLDIEIVEER
+3637 EKVDIEIVEER
-3648 KKDQYIIDHHHDE
+3648 KKDQYTIDPHHDE
-3661 EIPLSDAI
+3661 EIPLSDVI

-3692 FGNTFLAAS
+3692 FGDTFLAAS

-3733 KSSGVDHPKN
+3733 KSSGVDHPRN
-3743 LVYSGSL
+3743 WVYSGSL
-3750 DGTLRCYNIKTGV
+3750 DGTLRCYNIKTGI
-3763 PINNVANVGSPIQ
+3763 PINNVANIGSPVQ

-3920 VFDIQDHKLICSIP
+3920 IFDIQNHKLICSIP

-3974 MT
+3974 MTTTELYT

>member
-14 RGIHPNGP
+14 RGIHPNGST
-22 IGAYRGTRLS
+22 GAYHGTSLS

-46 PTSENWSGRSNHG
+46 PTPEHWSGRSNHG
-59 SSFLSWSKGKY
+59 SSFLSWSNGKY

-95 LHFPDSNRPSIVPY
+95 LQFPDSNRPSIVPY
-109 STDYNKNVG
+109 STDYNKSVG

-123 FMQNQNDEDQSEHV
+123 FMQNQNDEDQSEHA
-137 KDEPCLQQTPLLGSE
+137 KDEPCLHQTPLLGSE
-152 EERQQKITET
+152 EERRQKITET

-187 TIPLSNVKDKNILN
+187 MVPSSNVKDKNILN

-252 NVKEVKSSTE
+252 NVKEVKNSTKD
-262 GVDVIDIEEN
+262 VNVIDIEEN
-272 ILHDVES
+272 ILPNVES

-289 ENKSRKVNGQKS
+289 ENKSKKVNGQRL
-301 QEGINSPHNMSV
+301 QERFNSPHNMSV

-331 GSTGKTNMLQP
+331 GSTGKTNMLH

-393 YQQANAITEM
+393 YEQANAITEM

-418 SHWIPSQYQINSL
+418 SHWISSQYQTNSL

-443 RHSYM
+443 RQSYM

-483 LSTFDLSRSQSQF
+483 LSSFNLSRSQSQF
-496 PTMSKLM
+496 PTMPKLM
-503 HNKDTSQ
+503 HDKDTLQS
-510 ATTSCADHN
+510 TTSCVDHD

-533 DILQTVPVF
+533 DILQTVPGF

-555 KEEVMNIPNFN
+555 KEKVMNKPNFN

-574 NNQKGTLPFNQHLLP
+574 NNQKGTLPYNQHLLP
-589 QNQSNSTIHEFNS
+589 QNQSNSTIHAFTS

-614 LYSSVNFTAPPS
+614 LYGSVNFTASPS
-626 TTLAQTTSFSTL
+626 TTLVQTTSFSTL
-638 SQINIPS
+638 PQINIPS
-645 SSSFLSTTSI
+645 SSSFLSTAPI
-655 NFSPILTHAAPL
+655 NFSPILTYTAPL

-677 ATINKIKHQG
+677 TTISKVKHQG
-687 LLYNKPLD
+687 LVYNKTLD
-695 LAPISNQ
+695 FASISNQ
-702 DNTFKSKNELQE
+702 DNTVKKKDDLQE
-714 MQEAMQ
+714 IQEAMQ

-734 NTESEQSLCTEIHLI
+734 NTESKQSLRTEIHPL
-749 NTSVEQKD
+749 NTFVEHKD
-757 ISDVSSSSTQIHQN
+757 ISDVSSSTTQIEQN
-771 INKEKEEQLD
+771 INKEKEQLD

-787 TKINLKER
+787 TKITLKER
-795 IITESHESPN
+795 IITESHGSPN

-810 QLNQNSDV
+810 QLNQNYDV

-827 TRPKVMFHLNSKLNK
+827 NRPKVMFHLNPKLNK

-861 ISYLSPLNMHVKE
+861 IPCLSPLNMHVKE
-874 CSNQKIE
+874 YSNQKIE

-895 TKCNIEVKDIDT
+895 TKCNIEMKDIDT
-907 INSLIDESQKSN
+907 VNSLIDESRKFN
-919 LESPISITSDNSTTQ
+919 LESPISITSDNSNTQ
-934 RPQDVIKR
+934 RPQDVMKR

-1003 NTEDEKIKSY
+1003 NTEDEKIKGY

-1048 LQLDAIPLESN
+1048 LQLDAMPLESN
-1059 DSIFSYSNDEGQN
+1059 ENIFSYSNDEGQN
-1072 NNSYIF
+1072 SNSYVF

-1086 NIISE
+1086 NIIPE

-1103 TEYNNQL
+1103 TEYNNQS
-1110 KDDDS
+1110 KDED
-1115 RITDSIIA
+1115 RITASIIV

-1130 NIASIVNSVKVSENI
+1130 NMASIATSAKVSENI
-1145 ILDSNEIFSKTPLET
+1145 ILDSDEIFSKTSLET
-1160 NDVQIDH
+1160 NDVQIDQ

-1173 VTEKDI
+1173 IAEKDI
-1179 TPKNVEKRK
+1179 TQKNVEKRK

-1202 STVTVKETG
+1202 STVTVKATG
-1211 ELKSADLDEKSKST
+1211 ELKSMDSDEKSKST
-1225 IKANKTC
+1225 VKANKTC
-1232 EIVKTSIPTE
+1232 EIAKASIPTE
-1242 TMSVNIT
+1242 TMSVNTI
-1249 SFSSKHKIFDSSKQ
+1249 SFSSKPKIFDSSKQ
-1263 HECSSGNEYISK
+1263 HKCSSGNEYIPK

-1289 PDAFRNL
+1289 PDTFRNL

-1307 QMRSLSSNP
+1307 QMRSLPSNP
-1316 CKTQISRYSYNTNL
+1316 CKSQISRYSYNTNL

-1341 RKYQSSHSFKTNK
+1341 RKYQSPHSFNSNK
-1354 NSLSHKSALSK
+1354 SSLSHKTAFCK
-1365 RVSRKDNVEKDCNM
+1365 RVSRKDNVKNDSNM

-1453 KEKKLKYKKERKKKK
+1453 KEKKLKYKKDRKKKK

-1481 QNDRSNLLTEIE
+1481 QNDRSSLLTEIE
-1493 IKKETNVK
+1493 IKKEANVK
-1501 EESNTALEKSIG
+1501 EESNVALEKGIG
-1513 LDVQMVNNTS
+1513 PDIQMVNNTCS
-1523 FKKQETTKTLIDKEV
+1523 KKQETTKTLIDKEI
-1538 ILENKDKCTIQESN
+1538 ILENKDECTIQESN
-1552 RITLIPTIVQL
+1552 RTTLIPTIVQQ

-1568 LKLIPKASKC
+1568 LKLIPEASKC
-1578 IEETEFM
+1578 TEETEFM
-1585 KNTAEIVLNA
+1585 RNTAEIVLNA
-1595 KCHEQNKMP
+1595 KCHEQNKTP

-1611 QKIIENTSETN
+1611 PKVIENTSETN
-1622 EDSECLNNKLINIT
+1622 EGSKCLNNKLINIT
-1636 ETEHTVLNNNDNT
+1636 ETEYTVLNNNDDT
-1649 IKNLTNTPTI
+1649 IKNLTNTSII
-1659 KEQRHKEKIC
+1659 KEQCHKEKLC
-1669 HLGKEVL
+1669 HLGKEAL
-1676 SVTTEVKESNTEKL
+1676 SVTTEVQESNTERL

-1708 ALQRKMENEQKI
+1708 ALQRKMENEEKI
-1720 NKEKAVVSNKHA
+1720 NEEKAVISNKHA
-1732 INNDILNDNLSKSMI
+1732 INNDTLNDSLSKPMI
-1747 NEKQNPDN
+1747 NKKQKPDN
-1755 YILLQTMPHA
+1755 YILLQTMTHA
-1765 NLKDKHSITQTDRIS
+1765 NLKDKHSVTQTDKIS

-1795 ELKLKKEKIEKIK
+1795 ELKLKKEKIGKIIN
-1808 KKTEMKTKIKE
+1808 KTEMKTKIKE
-1819 VKEISNANQE
+1819 AKEISSANQE
-1829 KVDNTSDILNSSE
+1829 KVNNTSDILNSLE
-1842 NKVEKNQMDVQV
+1842 NEVEKNQMDVEV

-1872 TESVIEKKF
+1872 RESLIEKNF
-1881 VKNEEI
+1881 INNEEI

-1902 SSEKNERIVN
+1902 SSKKNEKIVN
-1912 DVNNAESLIVT
+1912 EVNNVKSLIVT
-1923 IDKEKCMETSKI
+1923 IDKEKCMETLKI
-1935 TNIKTKPIKTKSIG
+1935 TNIKMKPIKTKAIG
-1949 NSSTKNT
+1949 TLSNV
-1956 NKDLQTKN
+1956 QTE
-1964 INKDLQ
+1964 
-1970 TKNTNKDLQTKNTNK
+1970 
-1985 DLQTKNIN
+1985 
-1993 KDLQTKNTN
+1993 
-2002 KDFQTKNTN
+2002 
-2011 KDFQTKNT
+2011 NT
-2019 NKDHNPSIIKYDQN
+2019 NKDHNSSIVKYDQN
-2033 NLKSRRRAKSSSNE
+2033 NLKSRKRAISISNE
-2047 ISVEQEMCNFSITEE
+2047 ISTEQEMCNFPINEK
-2062 SSSQKKKCEKQSQ
+2062 SSSQKKKNEKQSQ

-2081 NLSSCN
+2081 DLSQCN

-2093 GKNALQKNKC
+2093 GKISLQKNKC
-2103 IESKIQSNNA
+2103 IESKIAENA
-2113 SDCVESTDIQL
+2113 SDCVGSSTDVQL
-2124 GLINECLM
+2124 DLINECLV

-2148 VINKNVI
+2148 ITSKNVI

-2163 LKVDTTIINQA
+2163 LKGETTIINQA
-2174 DQKLLKNPDN
+2174 DQNLLENPDN
-2184 LEIGENI
+2184 LNIGENI

-2231 ESNSCQYIL
+2231 ESSSCPYIL
-2240 DLEAKNTA
+2240 DLEAKDIA
-2248 TVRKDNIIDDENEQL
+2248 TVSKDNITDNENKQL
-2263 QSFCNDKFD
+2263 QLFCNNKFD
-2272 HLNNQDTSAYD
+2272 RHNLSNQDTSPYD

-2298 KNDGTLFYEKNSKM
+2298 KDERTLFYEKNSKM
-2312 NDSATVFL
+2312 NDSATAVL
-2320 NNNFNLLDNKDKK
+2320 NKNFNLLDNKDKK
-2333 KEMTSKRYLHKC
+2333 KEVTSKRYLRKY
-2345 TKNFTKN
+2345 TKHFTKH
-2352 EKDKDTNSFDQS
+2352 EKDKDTNTLDPS

-2377 NVEINTQNV
+2377 NVETNTQNV
-2386 SNRQSEIF
+2386 SNRQDEIF
-2394 VELNKCED
+2394 IGLNECED
-2402 NAEMEKSDVGIVKDS
+2402 NGKVEKSDINIVKDS
-2417 SAKEKRSSKKDI
+2417 LVKEKQSSKKDI
-2429 LDFVSISDINLSD
+2429 LDFVSISDVNLSD
-2442 VNNTIVSSFGD
+2442 RNNTIVSSFSD
-2453 ISNGTLNNIIN
+2453 ASNSTLNNIIH

-2470 LASLIDS
+2470 LASLTDS
-2477 NAIENNSADM
+2477 NAIDNNSGNM
-2487 PNQNIAHSVTNI
+2487 SNQNIAHSVTNT
-2499 DSCEEESTNDNNSQ
+2499 DSYEEESTNDNNSHL
-2513 SNNDAYTNI
+2513 NNDAYTNF
-2522 NSNLL
+2522 NSNL
-2527 VSRKEL
+2527 
-2533 WKSPTKGTSKKL
+2533 PTKETSNKL
-2545 QIPIKAALKESK
+2545 QIPTKAALKEPR
-2557 NIFAIMD
+2557 NIFAIKESV
-2564 PIKETVKLENPDS
+2564 KETVKLENPDS
-2577 TVHVYDDQNVDHF
+2577 TVHVYDDQNIDHF
-2590 VIDQISQKENMDNAI
+2590 VIDQISQKENMDNVI
-2605 IDSEQ
+2605 VNSEQ
-2610 NKCSQNVQVACIS
+2610 NECSQDVQVARIS
-2623 DGKDTHECP
+2623 DGEDMHECP

-2637 SQTVLNNTIHDEILI
+2637 SRTVVNNTIHDEILI
-2652 PSNYTN
+2652 PSNHTS
-2658 FIKELVNSNKKHNPT
+2658 FIKELVNSNKNHNPT
-2673 VELERIR
+2673 GEVERLK

-2694 NKNTVDK
+2694 NKNTIDK
-2701 DLDMTPSIKTQKQEK
+2701 DLDMTPCIKTQKQEK
-2716 ISNLQMRREMK
+2716 SSNLQIKRKMK

-2774 LLNKLTLTNSLGSE
+2774 LLNKLPLTSSLGSE
-2788 MNREKTVS
+2788 INREKTVS
-2796 IRLQTSPTLIS
+2796 VRLQTSPTLIS
-2807 QTMENAEISSVEHSN
+2807 QTMQNAEISSVEHSDY
-2822 CIIKSNTNNGLSEIN
+2822 IIKSNTNNALSEIS

-2843 RIRNIDENKQKS
+2843 RIRNIDGNRQKS
-2855 SLREENINY
+2855 LLREENINC

-2876 LLLECSESSQSLSI
+2876 LLSECSESSQSLSI
-2890 FKGEDKIQEDYM
+2890 FKDEDKIQEDNI

-2918 IKESSTNVI
+2918 TIESSKNVI
-2927 KSTSLENIPYYE
+2927 KSTSLENIPNYDTSFSIKNSYDENHQVESTSYE
-2939 KEKHLCISPINVTKS
+2939 K
-2954 CDENQQ
+2954 
-2960 VEGTS
+2960 
-2965 HEEKKQKSQS
+2965 KKQKLHS
-2975 FEASKDNNSMQV
+2975 FEASKDNKSMQA

-2999 FAPSFEDIEDKKHN
+2999 FAQSFEDMEEKKHN

-3032 LKANARKKKKKELNK
+3032 LKASARKKKKRELNK

-3082 DDKRENSSINN
+3082 DEKRENSTIDNF
-3093 YENSFESEKIWEHAI
+3093 ENSFESSKIWEHAI

-3116 DRVEDLYVEK
+3116 DRVKDLYVEN

-3134 LITSSSKSLQ
+3134 LITSSNKSLQ
-3144 KLNETEPTFSLL
+3144 SLNETEPTFSLR
-3156 SCDHEQNSIKHSSII
+3156 DHDQSSIKHSSSI
-3171 TGKNVIQQKLKQ
+3171 TDKNVIQQKSKQ
-3183 TEKEENTI
+3183 TEEEGNAI
-3191 KDIEA
+3191 KDIDMR
-3196 QSIAVSY
+3196 SIAVSY
-3203 SNPEVNSAI
+3203 SNSEINSVI
-3212 VDKSNYDN
+3212 VDKSNHNN
-3220 INQQKISL
+3220 ISQQKISL
-3228 VDETFTTNHISNA
+3228 VDETFTTNHGSNV
-3241 SVLTEANQL
+3241 SVFTEVNQP
-3250 NISNEKLNK
+3250 K
-3259 DQNNHALKKN
+3259 DQNNHGLQKN
-3269 LVFESINNSV
+3269 VIFENINNSI
-3279 EATERTLKES
+3279 ETTERTVKAS
-3289 DKKESSLVNQDITVN
+3289 DKKEGSSVNQDTAIN
-3304 MSISEKLKYS
+3304 ISISEKLEYN
-3314 NKIEENIKQSTC
+3314 NKTEENIKQSIC
-3326 LLEDKGIKIPKI
+3326 LFEDKGTKIPKI
-3338 VYETDEIISNTFQIS
+3338 VYEADEIISNTSQIS

-3371 IRRNSKSTEE
+3371 IQRNSKSTDNVKQDN
-3381 VKHIEHDN
+3381 VKHIEYDDN
-3389 TNLNGGKDSPKVLCN
+3389 NLNGGRDSPKVLCN
-3404 SKNVSPMHQE
+3404 SKDISPMHQE

-3438 YTNPIENE
+3438 YTNPIEDE

-3467 VDSQAL
+3467 VDSQVL
-3473 TPKIRDIAI
+3473 TPKIRGNAV
-3482 KRKIHNQSEMMNCKV
+3482 KRKIRNQSEMMNCKV
-3497 RLVDVF
+3497 RLVDVL
-3503 KSNIYQH
+3503 KSNIYQYT
-3510 VVEKFHMDSVKSHIT
+3510 VDKFHMNSVKSHIT
-3525 TYKSTATEAT
+3525 TNKSTVTEAT

-3543 SSKTNSSIIETNKS
+3543 SSKKNSSIIETNKS
-3557 KDIKKI
+3557 KDIKKV
-3563 KNISDN
+3563 KNIYDDM
-3569 VQEQISN
+3569 QEETSN
-3576 LCQKQITKTHNILD
+3576 SCQKQITKTHNILD
-3590 NKKELKSHHKVNPLL
+3590 NKKEQKSHYKVNPLI
-3605 NGEHLSSES
+3605 NNDHLSLES
-3614 NNKVISVTSI
+3614 NKKVISVTPV
-3624 KTVPSI
+3624 KTVPSN
-3630 MKMLPQN
+3630 MKVVPQDR
-3637 EKLDIEIVEER
+3637 KQDIEVVEER
-3648 KKDQYIIDHHHDE
+3648 KKDQYIINLHHDE

-3669 TEDEQPLK
+3669 TENEQPMK

-3692 FGNTFLAAS
+3692 KIKIFKRF
-3701 EDGSIYR
+3701 
-3708 YSQTSNGI
+3708 YSF
-3716 LNIYKGH
+3716 
-3723 RSAVTCLYIH
+3723 C
-3733 KSSGVDHPKN
+3733 
-3743 LVYSGSL
+3743 SL
-3750 DGTLRCYNIKTGV
+3750 DN
-3763 PINNVANVGSPIQ
+3763 
-3776 CMDQAWGII
+3776 
-3785 FIGTKSGHVSR
+3785 
-3796 FHIKFGIIKG
+3796 
-3806 DSIQFSDKSVLALKA
+3806 FSK
-3821 TNEGPRRVLIVASR
+3821 
-3835 NQPITIRD
+3835 
-3843 AQNGLFLRT
+3843 
-3852 ICGQKNHTVYSLMR
+3852 M
-3866 NNNLIYCGT
+3866 
-3875 SSTSIL
+3875 
-3881 VFDFTNGEQRVQYDA
+3881 
-3896 GVGIVCMRLYHKLL
+3896 
-3910 FAGCYDGNIY
+3910 
-3920 VFDIQDHKLICSIP
+3920 
-3934 GPGNMLLSMEVVD
+3934 
-3947 NKIIAGSKD
+3947 
-3956 KRLHTWQIP
+3956 
-3965 KQVQVVSRE
+3965 
-3974 MT
+3974 